1 MTELELRNKVVD
13 VMRSWLGWSEANGK
27 FRTIID
33 LYNTQRPLP
42 RGYAVQYD
50 DEWCATCVTAAG
62 IQAGL
67 HDIILGE
74 CGCGKMVELY
84 RAAGRWEENDAYRPE
99 PGDIIM
105 YDWQD
110 TGKGDNTG
118 GADHVGIVEKVVGSA
133 ITVIEGNKGEAV
145 ARRTL
150 AVNGRY
156 IRGYCLPD
164 YASKAEEDDDMDQT
178 KFNEMFKTALAAHQ
192 RELMDNDCG
201 EWSREAREWAI
212 SVGLFAGNGTT
223 ADGQPNYMWASP
235 AFLSVCPAARAGV
248 MSGGKR
254 LAGGKS
260 RRRPDLSQF
269 SKWMIADIRPL
280 LWIVTVGG
288 LALAAYCVRV
298 GYTGSL
304 PWISAMVGLPW
315 TAHGTVCAFY
325 LNLCKSDHSE
335 GGITYEAAKAA
346 NFNVQQEPEGSIDSP
361 AI

>member
-13 VMRSWLGWSEANGK
+13 VIRGWLGWSEANGK
-27 FRTIID
+27 FRSIID

-74 CGCGKMVELY
+74 CGCGKMIELY

-118 GADHVGIVEKVVGSA
+118 GADHVGIVEKVVGNT
-133 ITVIEGNKGEAV
+133 ITIIEGNKGEAV

-164 YASKAEEDDDMDQT
+164 YASKAEEDSEVSYEQWKEYMT
-178 KFNEMFKTALAAHQ
+178 KYQK
-192 RELMDNDCG
+192 ELQDNDCG

-212 SVGLFAGNGTT
+212 SEGLFAGNGTT

-235 AFLSVCPAARAGV
+235 LTREQAAQLFYRYA
-248 MSGGKR
+248 
-254 LAGGKS
+254 
-260 RRRPDLSQF
+260 QQH
-269 SKWMIADIRPL
+269 
-280 LWIVTVGG
+280 G
-288 LALAAYCVRV
+288 LV
-298 GYTGSL
+298 
-304 PWISAMVGLPW
+304 
-315 TAHGTVCAFY
+315 
-325 LNLCKSDHSE
+325 
-335 GGITYEAAKAA
+335 
-346 NFNVQQEPEGSIDSP
+346 
-361 AI
+361 